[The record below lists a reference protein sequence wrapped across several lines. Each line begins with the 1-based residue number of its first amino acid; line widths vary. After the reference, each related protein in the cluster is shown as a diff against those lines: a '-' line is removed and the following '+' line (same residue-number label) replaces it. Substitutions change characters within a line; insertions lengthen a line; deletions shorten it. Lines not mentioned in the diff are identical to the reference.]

1 MRSLALAL
9 GFLIVAGSAA
19 PARTV
24 TPSAVSGSST
34 VPVRCGT
41 STVNLP
47 ATWHFPVPNVSA
59 GLVWLQHGF
68 FRTHQNMADL
78 ASKLARTGFVVVATT
93 MPSLSACGFNNV
105 TTFLP
110 NVAPLFGTI
119 NAPGSPLLASA
130 QAAAAAAGVPLAALP
145 ERFVFSGHSAG
156 GTAVTVVAKEYL
168 TQYPA
173 LASRLAG
180 LVLLDP
186 VESLAQSMQ
195 ASLPALGALR
205 ITAITAPASACNAG
219 STGAAVLRTLGRPFV
234 GIELTAGSHCDAE
247 GLSSDVLCG
256 LVCGTPQLQNIVL
269 LQIFAISWSAD
280 MLLDSTTPTL
290 YPGGPFFDLLVSA
303 GLFTPY

>member
-1 MRSLALAL
+1 VRSLALAI
-9 GFLIVAGSAA
+9 GFLIVAGPAA
-19 PARTV
+19 PAQTV
-24 TPSAVSGSST
+24 TTSAVSASST

-41 STVNLP
+41 STVSLP
-47 ATWHFPVPNVSA
+47 VTWHFPVPNVSA

-68 FRTHQNMADL
+68 FRTNQNMADL
-78 ASKLARTGFVVVATT
+78 GSKLARVGFVVVATT

-130 QAAAAAAGVPLAALP
+130 RAAAAAAGVPLGALP

-156 GTAVTVVAKEYL
+156 GAAVTVVAKEYL
-168 TQYPA
+168 AQYPA
-173 LASRLAG
+173 VASRLAG

-219 STGAAVLRTLGRPFV
+219 STGAAVLRTLGRPFI
-234 GIELTAGSHCDAE
+234 GIELTGGSHCDAE
-247 GLSSDVLCG
+247 GLSGDALCG
-256 LVCGTPQLQNIVL
+256 LVCGASSLQNVVV
-269 LQIFAISWSAD
+269 LQIFAIGWTAD
-280 MLLDSTTPTL
+280 MLLDRTTATI
-290 YPGGPFFDLLVSA
+290 YPGGPFFDLLVGA